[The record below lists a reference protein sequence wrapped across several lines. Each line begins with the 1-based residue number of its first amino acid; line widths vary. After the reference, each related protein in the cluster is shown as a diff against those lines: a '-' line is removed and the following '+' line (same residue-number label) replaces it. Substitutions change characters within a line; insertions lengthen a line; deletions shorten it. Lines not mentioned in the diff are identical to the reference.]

1 MEVTTVFLSSTY
13 TDLQEERNAA
23 REVLAKIDRVKC
35 VDMESFGARSDAAGP
50 YCHELV
56 AESDLF
62 VGLLGHCYGSCP
74 ADAGRSFTEAEFDA
88 AIEAAR
94 DKLVFLLAD
103 DAPARADE
111 PPEARQKQQ
120 AFRSRVRNLL
130 IVDVFTNASELALK
144 ISLSVNNWLRRRDLE
159 RYGAAL
165 VTGSRSLGSYYG
177 RVGNACL
184 ALAVVLAGATM
195 SAAVLSDSLG
205 PRPTMAAVLLFVAA
219 MILGVC
225 GFVLWDR
232 EREALLAP
240 QHYIDE
246 GAAALDRLHSHK
258 RNRK

>member
-13 TDLQEERNAA
+13 KDLQEERNAA
-23 REVLAKIDRVKC
+23 REVLARIDRVQC
-35 VDMESFGARSDAAGP
+35 VGMEVFGARSDAADP
-50 YCHELV
+50 YCRELV

-74 ADAGRSFTEAEFDA
+74 EGAVRSFTEVEFDA

-103 DAPARADE
+103 DAPAGADE

-120 AFRSRVRNLL
+120 AFRSRVRDML
-130 IVDVFTNASELALK
+130 IVDVFANASELALK
-144 ISLSVNNWLRRRDLE
+144 VSLSVNNWLRRRDLE

-165 VTGSRSLGSYYG
+165 VTESRSLGSYYG
-177 RVGNACL
+177 RVGTACF
-184 ALAVVLAGATM
+184 ALAVVLAAGTM

-205 PRPTMAAVLLFVAA
+205 PRATMAAVLMFVVA

-225 GFVLWDR
+225 GFLFWDR
-232 EREALLAP
+232 EQEALLAP

-246 GAAALDRLHSHK
+246 GAAGLDRLHSRK
-258 RNRK
+258 RTSK